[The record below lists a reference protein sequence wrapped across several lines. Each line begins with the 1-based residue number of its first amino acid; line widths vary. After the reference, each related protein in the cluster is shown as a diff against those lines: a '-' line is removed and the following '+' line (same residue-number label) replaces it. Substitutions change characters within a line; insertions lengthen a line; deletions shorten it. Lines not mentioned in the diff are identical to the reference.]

1 MGIFFN
7 VEAAFRSI
15 TKLTPAEGVESDSC
29 GGAITSSQRWGDI
42 FIEGDASGF
51 TPVAW
56 VEIPDQGGMTVIF
69 GSQGIHQVFADFHL
83 GSALIVQ
90 DWYEEF
96 SFIGLA
102 SLMG

>member
-1 MGIFFN
+1 
-7 VEAAFRSI
+7 
-15 TKLTPAEGVESDSC
+15 
-29 GGAITSSQRWGDI
+29 
-42 FIEGDASGF
+42 
-51 TPVAW
+51 
-56 VEIPDQGGMTVIF
+56 MTVIF

-83 GSALIVQ
+83 VSALIVQ